1 MKDQTASKNA
11 LIVAGIAIVILV
23 AIIIYEVFRTK
34 PVSEE
39 MEVNMVKDPNSGLK
53 NMINDLY
60 DNVTEEDENEIVNET
75 QSEEVQ
81 NETVENEGQTEENT
95 SSSNATLSKEE
106 QAIQMAMDQYG
117 PSDEEIYFSVDAVDA
132 EGRYI
137 VSVHELETTFLMTSY
152 VVDLEKQTVTEQ

>member
-1 MKDQTASKNA
+1 MKNQKASKIA

-39 MEVNMVKDPNSGLK
+39 MEVNMVKDPNSGLE

-137 VSVHELETTFLMTSY
+137 VSVHELETKFLMTSY

>member
-1 MKDQTASKNA
+1 MKNQKASKIA

-39 MEVNMVKDPNSGLK
+39 MEVNMVKDPNSGLE

-75 QSEEVQ
+75 QSEDVQ
-81 NETVENEGQTEENT
+81 NETVENEGQTEEDT
-95 SSSNATLSKEE
+95 SSSNSTLSKEE

-137 VSVHELETTFLMTSY
+137 VSVHGLETTFLMTSY

>member
-1 MKDQTASKNA
+1 MLCNILLDKLPQNTPNNYKIKTSYKQ
-11 LIVAGIAIVILV
+11 GIKFELL
-23 AIIIYEVFRTK
+23 
-34 PVSEE
+34 
-39 MEVNMVKDPNSGLK
+39 MQ
-53 NMINDLY
+53 
-60 DNVTEEDENEIVNET
+60 DNE
-75 QSEEVQ
+75 
-81 NETVENEGQTEENT
+81 
-95 SSSNATLSKEE
+95 LSKEE